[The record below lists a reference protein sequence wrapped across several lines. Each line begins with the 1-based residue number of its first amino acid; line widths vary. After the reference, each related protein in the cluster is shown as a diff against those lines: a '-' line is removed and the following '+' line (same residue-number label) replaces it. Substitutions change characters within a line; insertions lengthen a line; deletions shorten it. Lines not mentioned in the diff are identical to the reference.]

1 MRFRHRCALERTA
14 RHFGCIPAQQI
25 EIESPTTEARSRF
38 SLQGVI
44 VDASNDSNS
53 ETNSCKVSLSSPR
66 SMLKALF
73 SLVFAAVM
81 WVQVPQ
87 WQPDWSQC
95 SVDTPDVNC
104 HWYVTA
110 PDNTFGEGFSWE
122 NAPWF
127 SAEGLRDVGDLN
139 NTMTTIHSQALPGN

>member
-14 RHFGCIPAQQI
+14 RLFGCIPAQPI
-25 EIESPTTEARSRF
+25 EIESPTTDARSSL
-38 SLQGVI
+38 SLQAAI
-44 VDASNDSNS
+44 VNARIDSNL
-53 ETNSCKVSLSSPR
+53 ETNSCKVSISSPR
-66 SMLKALF
+66 SMLRALF

>member
-1 MRFRHRCALERTA
+1 MRFRHRCVLERTA

-38 SLQGVI
+38 SLPGVI
-44 VDASNDSNS
+44 VDASDDSNS
-53 ETNSCKVSLSSPR
+53 ETDSCKVSISSPR
-66 SMLKALF
+66 LMLKALF

-95 SVDTPDVNC
+95 SVDTPDVDC

-139 NTMTTIHSQALPGN
+139 NTMTTIHSQALSGT